1 MFLLTLTPYS
11 PAKTHTLKLRF
22 SDDYSH
28 LKVYLDEKIFDLKS
42 ILHCCYIPEE
52 GNLLIT
58 PKTRSFHHFDLN
70 QLSTFSHLRPKD
82 QQKWRK

>member
-1 MFLLTLTPYS
+1 MFLLTLKPYS
-11 PAKTHTLKLRF
+11 ATKMHSLRLRF
-22 SDDYSH
+22 SDDYYH
-28 LKVYLDEKIFDLKS
+28 LKVYLDEKISDLKS
-42 ILHCCYIPEE
+42 ILPCCDLPEE

-70 QLSTFSHLRPKD
+70 QFSTFSNLRPKD

>member
-1 MFLLTLTPYS
+1 MFLLTLKPYS
-11 PAKTHTLKLRF
+11 PTKMNALKLRF
-22 SDDYSH
+22 SDDYYH
-28 LKVYLDEKIFDLKS
+28 LQVYLDEKIFDLKS
-42 ILHCCYIPEE
+42 ILRCCDLPEE

-70 QLSTFSHLRPKD
+70 QLYAFSHLRPKD